1 MLFTEY
7 KKYEFLIIKLE
18 KKLNLSSNLK
28 KSIEVKHF
36 ITEDG
41 YNATLV

>member
-28 KSIEVKHF
+28 KKYRSKTF
-36 ITEDG
+36 
-41 YNATLV
+41 YY